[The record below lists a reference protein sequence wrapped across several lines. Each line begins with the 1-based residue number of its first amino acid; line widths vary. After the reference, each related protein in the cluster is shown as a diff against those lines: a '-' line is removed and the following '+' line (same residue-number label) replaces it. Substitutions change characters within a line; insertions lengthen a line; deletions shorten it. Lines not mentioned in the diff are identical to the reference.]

1 MTKQARVRHGTRR
14 GQRKLDLD
22 FTPEMMS
29 EAIAAFECMLQCLF
43 KHMIHARDVG
53 RFARLAQTPARRK
66 RRSA

>member
-14 GQRKLDLD
+14 GQRQLKMD

-43 KHMIHARDVG
+43 KHMIKARDVG
-53 RFARLAQTPARRK
+53 RLAQKPGHHK

>member
-1 MTKQARVRHGTRR
+1 M
-14 GQRKLDLD
+14 DFMD

-43 KHMIHARDVG
+43 KHMIKARDVG
-53 RFARLAQTPARRK
+53 RLAQKPAYRK

>member
-1 MTKQARVRHGTRR
+1 M
-14 GQRKLDLD
+14 D

-53 RFARLAQTPARRK
+53 RLAQTPVHRK
-66 RRSA
+66 RQSK